1 MSDSSTNPELR
12 QLALLCLPTLSIS
25 LSANI
30 IIATLSDINHTFR
43 GIEGIGGWSLL
54 LYSTTAASLSIAAG
68 ELGDRVGLRRVYGR
82 GLIVYLIGS
91 CIAAL
96 AINGSM
102 LLAGRVIS
110 GTGAAILA
118 PVALAFLS
126 RMYQGRDKPIAFGY
140 WAASVTIGK
149 VTGPIL
155 GGLIQA
161 MSSWRWTFIVAA
173 IPSLLGLIMIK
184 NLPKFEKKEGT
195 KKPPIDL
202 IGIVGLSALPA
213 IGLITLNL
221 STRIQTNTLVILI
234 IIIITIGTL
243 TWRHLN
249 RTEHPAIPLSRIKAS
264 SWWRPTMLQLII
276 RIVFMAMLVI
286 LTSYFQNVRGESGI
300 NASQDLMPFVI
311 AVGIMSFSSGYLSQS
326 IGIRKLLQCV
336 FVLATFG
343 AASLLSISESG
354 FRPLDWIAIITVG
367 ILAGS
372 TSQLSRLSLSIFTP
386 EESMRGA
393 SLNTMVINLGLALG
407 AAYPNM
413 IHGIVDKGLHL
424 GGPMNQTELLFTMRV
439 QIIILLLLFIAG
451 TWLTRM
457 VKEAQQVG

>member
-1 MSDSSTNPELR
+1 
-12 QLALLCLPTLSIS
+12 
-25 LSANI
+25 
-30 IIATLSDINHTFR
+30 
-43 GIEGIGGWSLL
+43 
-54 LYSTTAASLSIAAG
+54 
-68 ELGDRVGLRRVYGR
+68 
-82 GLIVYLIGS
+82 
-91 CIAAL
+91 
-96 AINGSM
+96 
-102 LLAGRVIS
+102 
-110 GTGAAILA
+110 
-118 PVALAFLS
+118 
-126 RMYQGRDKPIAFGY
+126 
-140 WAASVTIGK
+140 
-149 VTGPIL
+149 
-155 GGLIQA
+155 
-161 MSSWRWTFIVAA
+161 
-173 IPSLLGLIMIK
+173 
-184 NLPKFEKKEGT
+184 
-195 KKPPIDL
+195 
-202 IGIVGLSALPA
+202 
-213 IGLITLNL
+213 
-221 STRIQTNTLVILI
+221 
-234 IIIITIGTL
+234 
-243 TWRHLN
+243 
-249 RTEHPAIPLSRIKAS
+249 
-264 SWWRPTMLQLII
+264 MLQLII

-354 FRPLDWIAIITVG
+354 FRPLDWIAIITIG

-372 TSQLSRLSLSIFTP
+372 TSQLSRLSLSNFTP

-451 TWLTRM
+451 TWQVRM

>member
-1 MSDSSTNPELR
+1 MSENSSNIEWR
-12 QLALLCLPTLSIS
+12 SLALLCLPTLSIS
-25 LSANI
+25 LSSNI
-30 IIATLSDINHTFR
+30 IIAALSDINHAFK
-43 GIEGIGGWSLL
+43 GIEGLGSWSLL

-82 GLIVYLIGS
+82 GLTLYLIGS

-96 AINGSM
+96 AINGPM

-110 GTGAAILA
+110 GTGAAVLA

-126 RMYQGRDKPIAFGY
+126 RMYQGQDKPIAFGY
-140 WAASVTIGK
+140 WAASITIGK
-149 VTGPIL
+149 VAGPIL

-161 MSSWRWTFIVAA
+161 MSSWRWSFIVAA

-184 NLPKFEKKEGT
+184 NLPKFEKKQGT
-195 KKPPIDL
+195 NKPPIDL
-202 IGIVGLSALPA
+202 IGISGLSALPA

-221 STRIQTNTLVILI
+221 STRVQTDTLAVLI
-234 IIIITIGTL
+234 IIIMAIGAL

-249 RTEHPAIPLSRIKAS
+249 RTEYPAIPLSRLKTSA
-264 SWWRPTMLQLII
+264 WWRPTILQLII

-286 LTSYFQNVRGESGI
+286 LTSYFQNIRGESGI
-300 NASQDLMPFVI
+300 KASQDLLPFCI
-311 AVGIMSFSSGYLSQS
+311 AVGIMSFASGYLCKS
-326 IGIRKLLQCV
+326 IGIRKLLQYV
-336 FVLATFG
+336 FVVATIG
-343 AASLLSISESG
+343 AGSLLSISEGG
-354 FRPLDWIAIITVG
+354 FRPLDWIAIITIG

-372 TSQLSRLSLSIFTP
+372 TAQLSRLALSSFTP

-413 IHGIVDKGLHL
+413 IHGIIDKGLHL
-424 GGPMNQTELLFTMRV
+424 GGTMNQSELLFTMRV
-439 QIIILLLLFIAG
+439 EIIILLLLFIAG
-451 TWLTRM
+451 TWQARM
-457 VKEAQQVG
+457 IKEA